1 MELAP
6 SEPEGWKLLARLD
19 EARGRDAD
27 ARASWERALANDP
40 EDPEA
45 LLSAGQLALRTGDLT
60 AARGWLREAV
70 RATSDEASA
79 RARVAALWLEAK
91 QPAEALEA
99 ARGEDPRLAYLRG
112 LALQQLRR
120 WSEAAAAFGEVPA
133 SSGELYASARASL
146 AFALSRAGKPA
157 EAVKAVKRGLSAQP
171 RDPTLLYALGEA
183 YDRAGQR
190 EAALAQMR
198 AVLAV
203 KADHAEALNFLGYA
217 LAERGERLEEAQAF
231 VERALRVD
239 PQNGYYLDSLGWV
252 LFKRGDVS
260 RALQALER
268 AERLAGPEAT
278 ILEHL
283 GDVYRRAAR
292 PADAVARLPPRAHG
306 PRPRRRGRPDAR
318 EAPRRRSS
326 ASCASSGRPRRGP
339 SSRGASLARSRTMPV
354 PSFPGAA
361 EARHEEGF
369 LHARDHTRPVLAALH
384 AGRAARDGGGAAG
397 EGIIGPLPRA
407 HRRAGARRLR
417 DGARRLPR
425 TRPVRRPALAHRR
438 LRRTIWAT
446 PTPSWRTCGPEP
458 AGEKI
463 FVVGHSQGGLIAAQ
477 LGAPARA
484 RGGGFRPLLA
494 VLQAEARPAAPQDRS
509 ARGSPAWSSPG
520 SRSRPGCAWRTSRA
534 TRTCAAGPRA
544 TRSTAETPRRAGSR
558 SRCARSARSSPPRP
572 PSRTRCS
579 CSPAAGTPSPTR
591 RPARAF
597 LQAAGS
603 PDKAIRSYPGFKHEL
618 FNEREASRPIGDAVA
633 WLLSRAG
640 GGSDRVSRLGVDPQA
655 GRLYS
660 RVPQR
665 GDISAT
671 LRRNSPHGNRNR
683 EGAGAALGRS
693 HVDRLVDRDR
703 RRDLGR

>member
-1 MELAP
+1 MSSLLRALTLITLAVTTLPARAGEAGPGTHRASGPALADYLRARLAEASGDRAGALEALRHALVHDPSSPQLRMSYAEALARSGDLVEAEAEARRALLLAPHGPAGADARLTLGRILAQSHQLPEAAAELSEAARIEGEPAKTGTPEPGATRELDPEPWRELARVRLEGGNEPGAAAACEALAAIDPAEGAAGLRELAAKLLDARQDAVAEKRLRRAVELAP

-27 ARASWERALANDP
+27 ARTSWERALANDP

-60 AARGWLREAV
+60 AARGWLRQAV

-91 QPAEALEA
+91 QPAEALDA

-171 RDPTLLYALGEA
+171 GDPTLLYALGEA

-217 LAERGERLEEAQAF
+217 LAERGERLDEAQAF

-239 PQNGYYLDSLGWV
+239 PQNGYFLDSLGWV
-252 LFKRGDVS
+252 LFKRGEVS

-292 PADAVARLPPRAHG
+292 PADAVGAYRRALVA
-306 PRPRRRGRPDAR
+306 PDPDADD
-318 EAPRRRSS
+318 E
-326 ASCASSGRPRRGP
+326 
-339 SSRGASLARSRTMPV
+339 RTRV
-354 PSFPGAA
+354 KH
-361 EARHEEGF
+361 R
-369 LHARDHTRPVLAALH
+369 AALE
-384 AGRAARDGGGAAG
+384 RKLR
-397 EGIIGPLPRA
+397 ELGP
-407 HRRAGARRLR
+407 G
-417 DGARRLPR
+417 
-425 TRPVRRPALAHRR
+425 
-438 LRRTIWAT
+438 
-446 PTPSWRTCGPEP
+446 
-458 AGEKI
+458 
-463 FVVGHSQGGLIAAQ
+463 
-477 LGAPARA
+477 
-484 RGGGFRPLLA
+484 
-494 VLQAEARPAAPQDRS
+494 EARPIQ
-509 ARGSPAWSSPG
+509 
-520 SRSRPGCAWRTSRA
+520 SRR
-534 TRTCAAGPRA
+534 
-544 TRSTAETPRRAGSR
+544 
-558 SRCARSARSSPPRP
+558 
-572 PSRTRCS
+572 
-579 CSPAAGTPSPTR
+579 
-591 RPARAF
+591 
-597 LQAAGS
+597 
-603 PDKAIRSYPGFKHEL
+603 
-618 FNEREASRPIGDAVA
+618 
-633 WLLSRAG
+633 
-640 GGSDRVSRLGVDPQA
+640 
-655 GRLYS
+655 
-660 RVPQR
+660 
-665 GDISAT
+665 
-671 LRRNSPHGNRNR
+671 
-683 EGAGAALGRS
+683 
-693 HVDRLVDRDR
+693 
-703 RRDLGR
+703 